1 MTWVEAWV
9 DSTQGRLLGRVRYCD
24 SFLGRLRGLML
35 RRRLGDDE
43 GLLLVGQRESRWDAA
58 IHMLFV
64 LFPIAAV
71 WLDAEGYVVD
81 SQLARPFRP
90 LYVPKAPAQDV
101 LEGPPPLLDQVQVGD
116 RLCFS
121 EVEDG

>member
-1 MTWVEAWV
+1 
-9 DSTQGRLLGRVRYCD
+9 
-24 SFLGRLRGLML
+24 ML

-43 GLLLVGQRESRWDAA
+43 GVLLVGRRESRWDAA

-64 LFPIAAV
+64 LFPIATI

-90 LYVPKAPAQDV
+90 LYVPRAPAQDV
-101 LEGPPPLLDQVQVGD
+101 LEGPPRLLGQVCVGD
-116 RLCFS
+116 RLRFT
-121 EVEDG
+121 EVESA